1 MIIKVELSG
10 GSAQV
15 LLSEQVVRKKFD
27 ELTDD
32 VSTFKILYFFCF
44 VLYFNSHQRYFQLKG
59 E

>member
-32 VSTFKILYFFCF
+32 VSTFKILYFFF
-44 VLYFNSHQRYFQLKG
+44 VLFFILTAINVISS
-59 E
+59 

>member
-15 LLSEQVVRKKFD
+15 LLSEQVVGKKFD

-32 VSTFKILYFFCF
+32 VSTFKILYFF
-44 VLYFNSHQRYFQLKG
+44 VLFFILTAINVISS
-59 E
+59 